1 MSSPYI
7 IWTLRRTGGT
17 TLAGLLSV
25 LSEHP
30 TAQHEP
36 FNPERVFGSVVSGWF
51 QHNDEARLRADLM
64 QVLEKRPL
72 IKHCYELLPDAFNRV
87 LLEVTLELGYAQVI
101 LDREAEVDRILSLEL
116 ARQTGAW
123 GKQEA
128 WRVFQALE
136 NGTRE
141 MEPIDVAG
149 AAHHLRVCQ
158 EYRSKVQALFDS
170 HGVAP
175 FVVYFE
181 EVYSDPQ
188 AGRKMVADLLAYLQ
202 IDPNSHAD
210 YEALLTEALMRKGQ
224 KSGRILEYVPNI
236 AAARAQLA
244 AALGDFP
251 MRFVQ
256 T

>member
-36 FNPERVFGSVVSGWF
+36 FNPDRVFGAVVSGWL
-51 QHNDEARLRADLM
+51 QHKDDARLRADLT

-72 IKHCYELLPDAFNRV
+72 IKHCHELLPETFNQV
-87 LLEVTLELGYAQVI
+87 LLEVTNALGYAQVI
-101 LDREAEVDRILSLEL
+101 LDREAEVDRVLSLEL
-116 ARQTGAW
+116 AGQTGAW

-128 WRVFQALE
+128 WQVFQGLE

-141 MEPIDVAG
+141 LEPIDVAR
-149 AAHHLRVCQ
+149 AAHHLRLGQ
-158 EYRSKVQALFDS
+158 DRRSKVQALFDR
-170 HGVAP
+170 HGISP
-175 FVVYFE
+175 FVIYFE
-181 EVYSDPQ
+181 DIYGDPQ
-188 AGRKMVADLLAYLQ
+188 AGRQKVADLLAFLQ
-202 IDPNSHAD
+202 IDPKSHPE

-251 MRFVQ
+251 VRF